1 MQIALKV
8 LVAVIGLLLGS
19 LGLRWMFAPVA
30 IAAELGVSLGNEV
43 ALNTARGDLGGLFL
57 AGALLCAVGIAR
69 SDGRWLQALALFLGC
84 VASGR
89 VVGILVDG
97 FTSEAA
103 VAIAVELVM
112 LAVLLLA
119 ARRMSAEIR
128 G

>member
-69 SDGRWLQALALFLGC
+69 SDGRWLQALALLLGC

-89 VVGILVDG
+89 AVGIVVDG
-97 FTSEAA
+97 FTSQAA